1 MLWAFNLS
9 AHNTSRRF
17 LDKKIKSYPLFALL
31 LFFTACSSPSAT
43 QDLSA
48 TTTLDFSNNLIIKPI
63 DEYDLSEYSADLYNK
78 LYAAEVFRC
87 TTEYGTPFVF
97 SDNTVKLGSR
107 DYGFWNPEYVKDNG
121 YLIFTLGV
129 PEDTKEPD
137 EVTSQN
143 INKCLESDQTLINL
157 SEELKKV
164 GEATSIVKQLRSEA
178 YGAASLNP
186 QWKQAHQK
194 WHTCLSEQGLTP
206 RTGDEDWG
214 TEQEIQVDTSSD
226 TGKQEAV
233 RIALTEANCSQ
244 ETGLA
249 QTLADLEA
257 SYQAP
262 LIKENQAALNET
274 KIAIQQF
281 TQDIEQRYQA
291 TQ

>member
-1 MLWAFNLS
+1 MRV
-9 AHNTSRRF
+9 T
-17 LDKKIKSYPLFALL
+17 ICP
-31 LFFTACSSPSAT
+31 

-48 TTTLDFSNNLIIKPI
+48 TATLDYENNVIIKPI

-78 LYAAEVFRC
+78 LHAIEVLRC
-87 TTEYGTPFVF
+87 TTDYGTPFIF
-97 SDNTVKLGSR
+97 PDNTVKLGSR
-107 DYGFWNPEYVKDNG
+107 DYGFWNPEYVKNNG

-129 PEDTKEPD
+129 PEESDEPD
-137 EVTSQN
+137 ELSWQTLD
-143 INKCLESDQTLINL
+143 KCLESDQTLIHL
-157 SEELKKV
+157 SENLKQI
-164 GEATSIVKQLRSEA
+164 GEATSIVKRLRSDA
-178 YGAASLNP
+178 YSSAIQNP
-186 QWKQAHQK
+186 QWKQARQK

-206 RTGDEDWG
+206 RTGDEEWG
-214 TEQEIQVDTSSD
+214 TKQEMEVDTSSD
-226 TGKQEAV
+226 AGKQEAV

-262 LIKENQAALNET
+262 LIKENQAALNEA